1 MLTTQELEVAATA
14 KELAA
19 AQQSV
24 SELLKLPISQVAERL
39 LATQSEIQMMQM
51 QQAGQ
56 PGW

>member
-1 MLTTQELEVAATA
+1 MAATA